1 MGARFESRGGP
12 YALTI
17 DDPAILDAIATLPF
31 HQKGGE
37 IDYSLF

>member
-17 DDPAILDAIATLPF
+17 DDPTILD
-31 HQKGGE
+31 E
-37 IDYSLF
+37 ITALLSSKRAAK

>member
-17 DDPAILDAIATLPF
+17 NDPAILDAIATLLST
-31 HQKGGE
+31 KRAAK
-37 IDYSLF
+37 